1 MFAHLR
7 GLTVKGLIHA
17 PSCRVFLR
25 SRVPATQFRFCEGGK
40 TSGTKHHKGQ
50 KASSSAGEF
59 SSELCL
65 SAFSK
70 SPPRLSHGCR
80 DHRSSGTFNHPSV
93 DSAIYISPYGLSSY
107 NYSTHKHIS
116 HFRASTVTA
125 SLHKVTSQFV
135 RDNKVPVIKALN
147 SVSHLSKLVY
157 WPGTT
162 MSANITLNPV
172 YTHKFTLE
180 EIKFHLQDTMGTSKT
195 VSLRT
200 AARHGN
206 KHRVGAFNQASV
218 EN

>member
-1 MFAHLR
+1 MFAHSR

-50 KASSSAGEF
+50 KASSCAGGF
-59 SSELCL
+59 SSELGL

-70 SPPRLSHGCR
+70 SPPRLSRGRR
-80 DHRSSGTFNHPSV
+80 DRRSSGTFNHPSV
-93 DSAIYISPYGLSSY
+93 DSAIYISPHGLSSS

-116 HFRASTVTA
+116 HFRTSTVTT

-135 RDNKVPVIKALN
+135 RDNKAPVIKALN
-147 SVSHLSKLVY
+147 SVLHLSKLVY

-172 YTHKFTLE
+172 YIHKFTRE
-180 EIKFHLQDTMGTSKT
+180 EIKFHLQDTMGISKT

-200 AARHGN
+200 AVHHGN
-206 KHRVGAFNQASV
+206 RHRVGAFNQASG